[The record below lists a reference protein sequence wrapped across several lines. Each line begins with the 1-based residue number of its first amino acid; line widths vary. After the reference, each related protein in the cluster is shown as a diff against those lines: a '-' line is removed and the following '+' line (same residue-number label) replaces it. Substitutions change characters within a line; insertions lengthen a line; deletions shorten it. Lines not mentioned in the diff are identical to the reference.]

1 MSMSIPLRAVCL
13 SSLMLV
19 AVSGGAY
26 AQHAH
31 SHAAPNGGQVQ
42 KIGKFEAEL
51 AVKGAQATLYVTDE
65 NDKKVDA
72 GSMAATAVVLAKGN
86 QQKTVEMKPAGDNK
100 LASAID
106 FPVEGKFRATVTL
119 RDGTAEVGKARY
131 SLDAK

>member
-1 MSMSIPLRAVCL
+1 MSMNVFLRRLAL
-13 SSLMLV
+13 SVVLFG
-19 AVSGGAY
+19 AAAGGAY

-31 SHAAPNGGQVQ
+31 SHAAANGGQIQ

-51 AVKGAQATLYVTDE
+51 AVKGAQATLHITDE

-72 GSMAATAVVLAKGN
+72 SAMSASAVVLAKGN
-86 QQKTVEMKPAGDNK
+86 QQKTVEMKPAGDNR
-100 LASAID
+100 LAAAID

-119 RDGTAEVGKARY
+119 RNGAGDVGKARY